1 MDSRLRGNDNQIIM
15 LINPNIAII
24 EALPGVGGDES
35 KLWMQEL
42 IMSYLKFAQ
51 KKQFKFSYLDD
62 NTLMIKGENAY
73 KLFKNETGVHR
84 VQRTPQT
91 ERKGRIHTSTCII
104 VVLPQ
109 ILQSEVRLNPTDL
122 DWQFYRAGGH
132 GGQNVNKVSTAVRLT
147 HKPTGIVVTASRER
161 YQEANRQIAVNLLQG
176 KLYQLEEEKKRGAM
190 VSYVQNIGT
199 GERADKIR
207 TYNFP
212 QNRLTDHRLN
222 KSYHNLED
230 IIENGKWEK
239 VFGL

>member
-1 MDSRLRGNDNQIIM
+1 MQ
-15 LINPNIAII
+15 INPNIAII

-42 IMSYLKFAQ
+42 IISYLKFAQ
-51 KKQFKFSYLDD
+51 KRLFKFSYLDD
-62 NTLMIKGENAY
+62 NTLMLRGENAY
-73 KLFKNETGVHR
+73 QLFKNETGVHR

-109 ILQSEVRLNPTDL
+109 ILQSEIRLNPTDL

-161 YQEANRQIAVNLLQG
+161 YQEANRKIALDLLQG

-222 KSYHNLED
+222 KSFHNLED
-230 IIENGKWEK
+230 IIENGKWDK